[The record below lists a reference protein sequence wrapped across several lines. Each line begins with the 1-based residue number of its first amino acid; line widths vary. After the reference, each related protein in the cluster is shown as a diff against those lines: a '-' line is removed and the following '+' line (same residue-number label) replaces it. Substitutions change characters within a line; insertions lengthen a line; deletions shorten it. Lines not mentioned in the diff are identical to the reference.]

1 MVENAPVP
9 VGKKYLAKLTGW
21 FAGKAADKLL
31 STFLPGDYTLVN
43 ILIELKKG
51 TIRMKHFKS
60 PDSYLSI
67 VERENRKV
75 NEQREID
82 AIVDDNKRKKK
93 EEKSQKKSGKVSQ
106 IPEGS
111 EFALLNVN
119 DYKTESIQFHRREL
133 SPKSDTKNNDHC
145 LECLFRI
152 KGDYKFLFIIY
163 RKF

>member
-1 MVENAPVP
+1 LAENAPLP
-9 VGKKYLAKLTGW
+9 IGKKYLAKLTGW
-21 FAGKAADKLL
+21 IAGKAADKLL

-51 TIRMKHFKS
+51 NIDMEHFKS
-60 PDSYLSI
+60 PNSYLSI
-67 VERENRKV
+67 VERKNKKV

-82 AIVDDNKRKKK
+82 AIEDDEERKKK
-93 EEKSQKKSGKVSQ
+93 EEKSQKKSGKVSE

-111 EFALLNVN
+111 EFALSYVN
-119 DYKTESIQFHRREL
+119 NYKTESIEYHRREL
-133 SPKSDTKNNDHC
+133 SPKSDTNDHC

-152 KGDYKFLFIIY
+152 KGDYKFLFIIK